1 MTAGERPAAP
11 IGTWRAVRWEGD
23 DSEDGAWLRVAEQ
36 VR

>member
-1 MTAGERPAAP
+1 MTAGERPAAQ

-23 DSEDGAWLRVAEQ
+23 DSEVWLRLAEQ